1 MSITCERRSAAIS
14 LLRPNLIFMCRYSY
28 ISRSFKSSS
37 HSIIGG
43 LDDAS
48 IFAKLPHVIE
58 KLAKLSLSRDETAR
72 AKTMASLQ
80 VGRNIETQE
89 RKTWQTQE
97 LRDQYHSYSSI
108 KNSYLRPVLK
118 NGKMGEKL
126 GLTQETY

>member
-58 KLAKLSLSRDETAR
+58 KLAKLSLSRVETAR
-72 AKTMASLQ
+72 ARTMASLQ
-80 VGRNIETQE
+80 VGRNIETKE

>member
-58 KLAKLSLSRDETAR
+58 KLAKLSLSRVETAR
-72 AKTMASLQ
+72 ARTMASLQ

-108 KNSYLRPVLK
+108 KNSHLQPVLK
-118 NGKMGEKL
+118 NGKTGEKL

>member
-1 MSITCERRSAAIS
+1 M
-14 LLRPNLIFMCRYSY
+14 
-28 ISRSFKSSS
+28 
-37 HSIIGG
+37 GG

-58 KLAKLSLSRDETAR
+58 KLAKLSLSRVETAR
-72 AKTMASLQ
+72 ARTMASLQ
-80 VGRNIETQE
+80 VGRNIETKE

-108 KNSYLRPVLK
+108 KNSHLRPVLK

>member
-58 KLAKLSLSRDETAR
+58 KLAKLSLSRVETAR
-72 AKTMASLQ
+72 ARTMASLQ
-80 VGRNIETQE
+80 VGRNIETKA

-108 KNSYLRPVLK
+108 KNSHLRPVLK

>member
-37 HSIIGG
+37 HSIGG

-58 KLAKLSLSRDETAR
+58 KLAKLSLSRVETAR

-108 KNSYLRPVLK
+108 KNSHLRPVLK
-118 NGKMGEKL
+118 NGKTGEKL
-126 GLTQETY
+126 GLTQDTY

>member
-58 KLAKLSLSRDETAR
+58 KLAKLSLSRVETAR

>member
-1 MSITCERRSAAIS
+1 MSITCEHRSAAIS

-58 KLAKLSLSRDETAR
+58 KLAKLSLSRVETAR
-72 AKTMASLQ
+72 ARTMASLQ

-108 KNSYLRPVLK
+108 KNSLLRPVLK
-118 NGKMGEKL
+118 NGKTGEKL

>member
-1 MSITCERRSAAIS
+1 MSITCERRSAAFP
-14 LLRPNLIFMCRYSY
+14 LFRPNLIFMCRYSY

-58 KLAKLSLSRDETAR
+58 KLAKLSLSRVETAR
-72 AKTMASLQ
+72 ARTMTSLQ
-80 VGRNIETQE
+80 VGRNIETKE

>member
-58 KLAKLSLSRDETAR
+58 KLAKLSLSRVETAR
-72 AKTMASLQ
+72 ARTMASLQ

-108 KNSYLRPVLK
+108 KNSLLRPVLK
-118 NGKMGEKL
+118 NGKTGEKL